1 MSLGIFSKLTTIE
14 DKAGQIVASAEKEK
28 NLALL
33 MAKKQADELIDQA
46 RKTAKDEAAAI
57 IEEAKLSGH
66 KEKEALEAET
76 GRLLEEL
83 RHGIDSKFETA
94 KKHVV
99 S

>member
-57 IEEAKLSGH
+57 IEEAKLQGLT
-66 KEKEALEAET
+66 EDQVEEALEKLKRS
-76 GRLLEEL
+76 GDL
-83 RHGIDSKFETA
+83 FEPTKGYVA
-94 KKHVV
+94 
-99 S
+99 SI